1 MANKSTILIIDD
13 EKDIRESL
21 SEILLDEG
29 YETYLAADANEA
41 RKLIKQKN
49 NVDIIL
55 LDIWMPDC
63 DGITLLKELKVS
75 QKIKTTHYYDVR
87 SWNNRYSD

>member
-29 YETYLAADANEA
+29 YETTLAADANEA

-49 NVDIIL
+49 NL
-55 LDIWMPDC
+55 RRFS
-63 DGITLLKELKVS
+63 K
-75 QKIKTTHYYDVR
+75 
-87 SWNNRYSD
+87 NNR

>member
-41 RKLIKQKN
+41 RELIKQEN
-49 NVDIIL
+49 NIDIIL
-55 LDIWMPDC
+55 FSYADYSRRNVQTPFNR
-63 DGITLLKELKVS
+63 TN
-75 QKIKTTHYYDVR
+75 KIF
-87 SWNNRYSD
+87 